1 MCAELLNFFYSDEQ
15 RLANAIA
22 SGYMTLC
29 CDVDETLYP
38 DDMEEDIRKTL
49 DSMGEILGRDAVGY
63 APWSAYPSDTNIYLM
78 NNLDK
83 VYYGEY
89 TVEQF
94 CEEAQKVLDKELEEG
109 FEFVG

>member
-1 MCAELLNFFYSDEQ
+1 
-15 RLANAIA
+15 
-22 SGYMTLC
+22 MTLC
-29 CDVDETLYP
+29 CDVDEALYP
-38 DDMEEDIRKTL
+38 EDIEADIRKTL